1 MKHKSMLHGSDMMG
15 QTARDSGSPRKG
27 TYKNDVDHPPHQ
39 QVHKG
44 HVSATK
50 DLGMMKCCA
59 DFKAEAADQA
69 WGQSGKDGLM
79 SDEKKIHSQFFHAY
93 SDDTGY

>member
-1 MKHKSMLHGSDMMG
+1 MKHGKLHGSGMMG
-15 QTARDSGSPRKG
+15 SASRDSGKPRHG
-27 TYKNDVDHPPHQ
+27 TYTDMVDEPGHQ
-39 QVHKG
+39 KIHKG
-44 HVSATK
+44 HVSPAA

-59 DFKAEAADQA
+59 DFKQEAADQA

-79 SDEKKIHSQFFHAY
+79 SDERKIHSQFFHAY